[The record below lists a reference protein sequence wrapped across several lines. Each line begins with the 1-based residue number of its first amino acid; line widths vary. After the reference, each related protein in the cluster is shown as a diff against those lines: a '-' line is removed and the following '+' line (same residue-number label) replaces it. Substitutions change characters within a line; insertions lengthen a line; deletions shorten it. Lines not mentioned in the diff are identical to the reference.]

1 MFLDIKFIFFI
12 CFLLKTVHSATI
24 HLKKLISLDENSDF
38 RAKKQTVNESNLKLL
53 IRKTK
58 RTDSSDKK
66 AVPFEKFQSIDF
78 SVNNEQTHQFCGE
91 TLFYAVEYYCVYIKG
106 TSVYSA
112 ETEFETT
119 NVINSNDETKTK
131 RDTGKIIFN

>member
-12 CFLLKTVHSATI
+12 CFLLKTVQSATI
-24 HLKKLISLDENSDF
+24 HLTKLISLDENSDF

-66 AVPFEKFQSIDF
+66 SVPFEKFQSIDF

-106 TSVYSA
+106 TSVY
-112 ETEFETT
+112 TEFETT